1 MDQIKVIAD
10 YFEKKSALID
20 AYPGFIE
27 GGIAPSLHAI
37 ETLPHTGFAN
47 TDSEFEFR
55 RLQNEMIEK
64 KEEEKRKKHKHH
76 KHRHHKHRKHRK

>member
-10 YFEKKSALID
+10 YFEKKSAPIEVS
-20 AYPGFIE
+20 PGFID

-64 KEEEKRKKHKHH
+64 KEEEKRKK
-76 KHRHHKHRKHRK
+76 RRNHKHRKHRK